1 MEGKARS
8 IKLQDPPLPT
18 RDENPD
24 AISFMAPLPTGIAR
38 TMLEVST
45 RDIGDNTNEGQS
57 VSESDGLITQKL
69 SLTFAT
75 VSVASSVLAFYWF
88 VRMRRSFRHE

>member
-8 IKLQDPPLPT
+8 IKQQDSPST

-57 VSESDGLITQKL
+57 VSESEGLITQKL